1 MTEPRDALE
10 HAQEEQL
17 ATYTRVGEPQPWIS
31 VLMALA
37 AWGAIAAADIQ
48 PRWVAVPVIILMA
61 AVVGGLAGYSVRRAG
76 AIPRMRTMPAPLRRV
91 MIAYYMVMAVIMG
104 ALALWAFTTDAS
116 YPFVKAGAVL
126 AGAIIVAALTTNAV
140 YRRRARSL
148 ADGSGPAR

>member
-91 MIAYYMVMAVIMG
+91 MIAYYVVMAIIMG
-104 ALALWAFTTDAS
+104 ALALWAFT
-116 YPFVKAGAVL
+116 GAVL